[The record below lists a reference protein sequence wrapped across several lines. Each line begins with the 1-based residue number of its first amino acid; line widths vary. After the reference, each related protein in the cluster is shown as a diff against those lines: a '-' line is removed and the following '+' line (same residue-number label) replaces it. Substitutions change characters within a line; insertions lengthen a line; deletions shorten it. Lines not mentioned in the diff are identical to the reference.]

1 MLKNKTILVT
11 GVGKGL
17 GKEMLIQMVKLNGFV
32 YGITR
37 SKDDLKKFKNIKN
50 CKVFFGDV
58 KNTKTLKN
66 ILNLSIK
73 EKRIISGLV
82 NNAGERQRMKF
93 ENITPEKL
101 KKLFETNFF
110 ST

>member
-17 GKEMLIQMVKLNGFV
+17 GKEILIQMVKLNGFV

-50 CKVFFGDV
+50 CKVFSGDV

-73 EKRIISGLV
+73 EK
-82 NNAGERQRMKF
+82 E
-93 ENITPEKL
+93 
-101 KKLFETNFF
+101 
-110 ST
+110 